1 MIHTIHLNDE
11 YVDVKNLLKEI
22 RRFKHGVHFE
32 KSTNGNVVPKGYMT
46 VEEFRSEAKISLTKL
61 LNEHGIH

>member
-11 YVDVKNLLKEI
+11 YTDVRNLLMEI

-32 KSTNGNVVPKGYMT
+32 NSSNGNAVPEGYMSG
-46 VEEFRSEAKISLTKL
+46 EDFRERAFEKVNKFCDK
-61 LNEHGIH
+61 HGIL